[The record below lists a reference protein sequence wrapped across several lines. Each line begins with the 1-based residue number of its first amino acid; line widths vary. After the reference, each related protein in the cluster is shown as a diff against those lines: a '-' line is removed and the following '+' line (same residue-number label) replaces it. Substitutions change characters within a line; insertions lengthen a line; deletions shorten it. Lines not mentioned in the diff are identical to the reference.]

1 MTEGHAI
8 EPPPRQD
15 VKLSWLQ
22 RTFCADCF
30 KHKDE
35 TSTTAQR
42 PAAKAD
48 EDGVAALL
56 AIATETVADERD
68 RGRALDAKAAS
79 LTGFTGLILSVNGA
93 LASAFLNHHL
103 GPVGKPLAIVF
114 FFLAI
119 ILLLAAVLLAV
130 VGVLMPQGYRGM
142 GRKELRNFATPAVQA
157 NSALWVHQSML
168 GALANIIAKDR
179 PVNDCKAR
187 LTKGVARLLA
197 LGFVAV
203 AGQALTIGFQ
213 QIGV

>member
-1 MTEGHAI
+1 MTEGSPV
-8 EPPPRQD
+8 ETPGRKD
-15 VKLSWLQ
+15 VKLAWLQ

-30 KHKDE
+30 KQDEE
-35 TSTTAQR
+35 TSTATPK
-42 PAAKAD
+42 PAGPPN

-93 LASAFLNHHL
+93 VASAFLNHHL
-103 GPVGKPLAIVF
+103 GPVGKPVAIAF

-142 GRKELRNFATPAVQA
+142 GRKELRNFANPAVQA
-157 NSALWVHQSML
+157 NSALWVHRSML

-187 LTKGVARLLA
+187 LTKGVAGLLA

-203 AGQALTIGFQ
+203 AAEALTIGLR